1 MNIFLNFV
9 LFQLVWALSL
19 YGVVI
24 GYAWLGPLSLVG
36 FVIIHAATS
45 RTAKADF
52 AVAVIAVPIGLTLDT
67 LYIRSGLIAYNGELL
82 WSGAAP
88 LWILALWANFA
99 LTLNGCL
106 GWLRERLKLAAVL
119 GFVGGPLSYYGGIAV
134 GTATVSGDSALL
146 FGIIGVAWAIVVP
159 FLLWLALQ
167 FAERW
172 HPLPTPVISPA

>member
-24 GYAWLGPLSLVG
+24 GYSWLGAAALLG
-36 FVIIHAATS
+36 FLIFHAATS
-45 RTAKADF
+45 RTARADF
-52 AVAVIAVPIGLTLDT
+52 AVAVIAVLIGLVLDT
-67 LYIRSGLIAYNGELL
+67 IYIKTGLIAYNGELL

-106 GWLRERLKLAAVL
+106 GWLRERLRIAAALA
-119 GFVGGPLSYYGGIAV
+119 FVGGPLSYYGGIAV
-134 GTATVSGDSALL
+134 GTAEITGDSVLL
-146 FGIIGVAWAIVVP
+146 FGSIGLAWSIAVP
-159 FLLWLALQ
+159 LLLWLALQ

-172 HPLPTPVISPA
+172 HPLPAPAISPV